1 MARIKPFKSL
11 RPEPKL
17 ASKVASLPYD
27 VVSRDEAFELSKGNP
42 FSFYRVVKAEIDFP
56 AEIEESSTKVYKKAK
71 ENLDRMIKN
80 KILVQDSK
88 ASFYIYRQK
97 MGNHVQ
103 TGIVACVDIDEY
115 VSSLIKKHELTRKDK
130 EQDRTR
136 HVQALQANT
145 GPVFLTYRKK
155 DDIDKVVND
164 ITSSAPAVLF
174 ISEDK
179 VTHECWVVD
188 NDDVIDE
195 LIKLFKSVPSLY
207 VADGHHR
214 LASAANVAEICRK
227 KVKDYTGEEEFN
239 FAMTVIFP
247 HDRMQILPYN
257 RVVKDTGCFT
267 KDEFLAKL
275 AQEFDISDVKEKRPL
290 KKGRF
295 AMYFDK
301 GWYLLRPRDTEDKI
315 MDVVEELDVSIFQE
329 KVLSKILGITDP
341 RIDNR
346 LGFIGGIKGEA
357 KLEELV
363 DSGEYKVA
371 FSFFPTSIDELLSVA
386 DAGGIMPPKSTWF
399 EPKLRSGLFIHM
411 LNGRPNK

>member
-1 MARIKPFKSL
+1 MASIKPFKSL

-27 VVSRDEAFELSKGNP
+27 VLSRDEAFELSKGNP
-42 FSFYRVVKAEIDFP
+42 FSFYHVVKAEIDFP
-56 AEIEESSTKVYKKAK
+56 PEIEESSTKVYKKAK
-71 ENLDRMIKN
+71 ENLDRMIKS

-88 ASFYIYRQK
+88 AGFYIYRQK
-97 MGNHVQ
+97 MGKHVQ
-103 TGIVACVDIDEY
+103 TGIVACIDINEY

-130 EQDRTR
+130 ERDRTN

-155 DDIDKVVND
+155 DEIDKVVND
-164 ITSSAPAVLF
+164 ITSSAPAVSF
-174 ISEDK
+174 SSGDK
-179 VTHECWVVD
+179 IAHECWVVD
-188 NDDVIDE
+188 NDDVIYE
-195 LIKLFKSVPSLY
+195 LIKLFKSVPGLY

-227 KVKDYTGEEEFN
+227 KVKGYTGEEEFN
-239 FAMTVIFP
+239 FAMAVIFP
-247 HDRMQILPYN
+247 HDQMRILPYN
-257 RVVKDTGCFT
+257 RVVRDTGSFT
-267 KDEFLAKL
+267 KDEFLGKL
-275 AQEFDISDVKEKRPL
+275 AREFDISAVKEKTPP

-315 MDVVEELDVSIFQE
+315 MDVVEGLDVSIFQE
-329 KVLSKILGITDP
+329 KVLSRILGITDP
-341 RIDNR
+341 RTDTR
-346 LGFIGGIKGEA
+346 LDFIGGIKGEA

-371 FSFFPTSIDELLSVA
+371 FSFFPTSIDELLLVA

-411 LNGRPNK
+411 LNGLSNK